1 MSTRTTTIVVLLLIA
16 AAIVVGLLLWNQLP
30 EQMASHWNANDQ
42 VDGYTSRF
50 LGVFLLPL
58 VTLGLFLLFLVIPNI
73 DPLKAN
79 IAQFRDVFNLFIAL
93 MAAFMLYIHALT
105 LRWNLGYT
113 DFAMSR
119 AMLPALG
126 LLFLFIGY
134 MLRKAKRNYFIGIRT
149 PWTLSSDTV
158 WEATHRLGSALFMLS
173 GALAFLGALFG
184 GMTAFWFLF
193 IPIIGSTLITLVYS
207 YMIYQRE
214 TKAYRTQTW
223 NGVPCSMF
231 HVKPPHVGACTRKTQ

>member
-158 WEATHRLGSALFMLS
+158 WEETHRLGSALFMLS

-184 GMTAFWFLF
+184 GMAAFWFLF

-214 TKAYRTQTW
+214 TKA
-223 NGVPCSMF
+223 
-231 HVKPPHVGACTRKTQ
+231 